1 MSIAAMKRI
10 QYVVAFGMLG
20 AFLAPS
26 AGQAQTLDINYYTIS
41 SNDPDANHLTQGTF
55 TNEVQNALGPNGL
68 PVLNIPLYGCSTNC
82 YSVNGAPGFP
92 SGGSTPNVNVY
103 NPTGEITYWSP
114 SNSSSPTANQYVT
127 ETLSTTTALPFNV
140 PQNFFPP
147 NGTGTGGDGGNNGF
161 QAAQLF
167 GTITAPSTE
176 QLSFNIG
183 SDDMAF
189 AYIDNQLVCSDGG
202 VHGSTSVACNTPTI
216 SAGTHSFD
224 LFFVDINTTQSGLTF
239 SITSQGV
246 TTSAPPTGAPEI
258 DPGSAASGL
267 MLLLG
272 GLAVLRRR
280 APAPAAMTGSS
291 G

>member
-1 MSIAAMKRI
+1 
-10 QYVVAFGMLG
+10 
-20 AFLAPS
+20 
-26 AGQAQTLDINYYTIS
+26 
-41 SNDPDANHLTQGTF
+41 
-55 TNEVQNALGPNGL
+55 
-68 PVLNIPLYGCSTNC
+68 
-82 YSVNGAPGFP
+82 
-92 SGGSTPNVNVY
+92 
-103 NPTGEITYWSP
+103 
-114 SNSSSPTANQYVT
+114 
-127 ETLSTTTALPFNV
+127 
-140 PQNFFPP
+140 
-147 NGTGTGGDGGNNGF
+147 
-161 QAAQLF
+161 
-167 GTITAPSTE
+167 
-176 QLSFNIG
+176 
-183 SDDMAF
+183 
-189 AYIDNQLVCSDGG
+189 
-202 VHGSTSVACNTPTI
+202 VACNTPTI